1 MCLGGV
7 ARRSA
12 SGALWPSA
20 DRQLLDDGKLLIVG
34 SRLESQLRFHLDHP
48 RRNIAP
54 ETSTQDSGW
63 LLFEAKNPAIR
74 CGGVRTRIVRNS
86 KIRVIEEVEEL
97 ETNPEH
103 RTLPMREVGVFHDSE
118 VSVEVAWPAKMI
130 SSLCE
135 RYGGATTRA

>member
-1 MCLGGV
+1 MCLRGV

-20 DRQLLDDGKLLIVG
+20 ERQLLDDGKLLIIALR
-34 SRLESQLRFHLDHP
+34 SESQLGLHLNHP
-48 RRNIAP
+48 WRNI
-54 ETSTQDSGW
+54 TSEAGSQDSGW
-63 LLFEAKNPAIR
+63 WLLEAKNPAIR
-74 CGGVRTRIVRNS
+74 KRWVRTRIVRKS

-103 RTLPMREVGVFHDSE
+103 CTLPMREVGVFHDSE

-130 SSLCE
+130 SSLYE
-135 RYGGATTRA
+135 GYGRATTRA

>member
-20 DRQLLDDGKLLIVG
+20 ERQLLDDGKLLIIALRSEPQLDLHLNHPWRDITPVAG
-34 SRLESQLRFHLDHP
+34 S
-48 RRNIAP
+48 
-54 ETSTQDSGW
+54 QDSSW
-63 LLFEAKNPAIR
+63 RLFEAKNPAIR